1 MKFLIITINYGD
13 IKSTRLLIKSIEKIV
28 GKHEVKLFIGDN
40 GSTDKS
46 NFHLNKLKEKS
57 YLDIELCF
65 YKKNYFYWPAAKKI
79 FDKYINEFNEPPDWT
94 IVCNNDII
102 FNDNNFF
109 DNLSIIKSK
118 DFDVIGPNIMNKENK
133 NLNPFM
139 KSPMSKIKNL
149 YWKVY
154 YKSFALSLVLNFLKK
169 LVPSQQ
175 LLKNINKV
183 DKVYAVHGSIVVFSK
198 FFFKKG
204 GYFDINFNLFCE
216 ELTTAE
222 IARKIGANVFY
233 VPELKVL
240 HNEHTSTK
248 KINKKELFK
257 FARESHFYFNKKYLN
272 N

>member
-1 MKFLIITINYGD
+1 MET
-13 IKSTRLLIKSIEKIV
+13 
-28 GKHEVKLFIGDN
+28 EVKLIIGDN

-65 YKKNYFYWPAAKKI
+65 YKKNYFYWPAAKKT
-79 FDKYINEFNEPPDWT
+79 FDKYINEFDKPPDWT

-118 DFDVIGPNIMNKENK
+118 DFDVIRPNIMNKENK

-154 YKSFALSLVLNFLKK
+154 YKSFALSLVLNFFLK
-169 LVPSQQ
+169 SWCQ
-175 LLKNINKV
+175 
-183 DKVYAVHGSIVVFSK
+183 
-198 FFFKKG
+198 
-204 GYFDINFNLFCE
+204 
-216 ELTTAE
+216 
-222 IARKIGANVFY
+222 ANNY
-233 VPELKVL
+233 
-240 HNEHTSTK
+240 
-248 KINKKELFK
+248 
-257 FARESHFYFNKKYLN
+257 
-272 N
+272 